1 MDIKPNKRSFP
12 RFSITK
18 EKVEAIL
25 KDIREGSTNKHAA
38 EANGIS
44 ERHFYYSILQG
55 VCDLEHDKSNSVYAQ
70 LVQSLRQIEQSEIKE
85 CRKQIKENKK
95 SHKGAEWTLEHVYW
109 QHFSASAP
117 IIEID
122 ARLRD
127 LEQGELNNEKE
138 TEEKTDANA

>member
-109 QHFSASAP
+109 QYFSANAP
-117 IIEID
+117 AMEMD
-122 ARLRD
+122 ARLRN